1 MMEAADGLHVAG
13 DAVVGIV
20 APHPTP
26 PCPYPSGGVQGV
38 KTFEEISVRPTVGAD
53 GGTSMIVK
61 TVNSETGETLK
72 VVHRVV
78 DATGKV
84 IHEDV
89 KFP

>member
-1 MMEAADGLHVAG
+1 MTKSDKNEVIYDAAVYVDIL
-13 DAVVGIV
+13 
-20 APHPTP
+20 
-26 PCPYPSGGVQGV
+26 YPSGGVQGV